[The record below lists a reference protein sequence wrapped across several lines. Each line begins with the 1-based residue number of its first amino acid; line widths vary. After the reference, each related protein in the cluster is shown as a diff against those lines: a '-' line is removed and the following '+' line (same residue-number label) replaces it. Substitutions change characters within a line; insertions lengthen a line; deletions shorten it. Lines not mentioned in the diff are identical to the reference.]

1 MKKFQKRIE
10 NEMKKFLRENFK
22 NYAFLGGEICNFKTS
37 VSCHKL
43 VADFRF
49 LMSFRNL
56 ILSSHKI
63 SSTEKNPGSL
73 LKMLL
78 TQMEDDPDLQRAV
91 FLHYVSNKTNAK
103 LFAKHWLQN
112 DDEVDDNLPLHDL
125 IALLA
130 NRDDGFDR
138 SSSVF
143 GQQVIIFPKE
153 SIKIVYFWRKM

>member
-1 MKKFQKRIE
+1 
-10 NEMKKFLRENFK
+10 
-22 NYAFLGGEICNFKTS
+22 
-37 VSCHKL
+37 
-43 VADFRF
+43 
-49 LMSFRNL
+49 
-56 ILSSHKI
+56 
-63 SSTEKNPGSL
+63 
-73 LKMLL
+73 MLL

-125 IALLA
+125 IALLV

>member
-1 MKKFQKRIE
+1 MI
-10 NEMKKFLRENFK
+10 FK
-22 NYAFLGGEICNFKTS
+22 LCECLGGEICNFKTS

-49 LMSFRNL
+49 LMAFRNL
-56 ILSSHKI
+56 ILSSQKI
-63 SSTEKNPGSL
+63 SSKQKNPKPGSL

-103 LFAKHWLQN
+103 LFAKHWLQE
-112 DDEVDDNLPLHDL
+112 DDELDENLPLHDL

-143 GQQVIIFPKE
+143 EQQVIICSTYHYNVRKSPKL
-153 SIKIVYFWRKM
+153 FHNLDFL